1 MILQYFMLALILLC
15 VGFIMAF
22 IFYKILHI
30 RVFGGII
37 LMTIVG
43 TIGSLLGM
51 HYFPIINELTY
62 GQVHF
67 SDTIAG
73 AAIFIIILYIVT
85 PKSLK

>member
-1 MILQYFMLALILLC
+1 MILQYFILAFILLC

-22 IFYKILHI
+22 IFYKILHM
-30 RVFGGII
+30 RVFGGIV

-43 TIGSLLGM
+43 TVGSLLGM
-51 HYFPIINELTY
+51 HYFPIINGLTY
-62 GQVHF
+62 GQINL
-67 SDTIAG
+67 SDTITG